1 MYCRELANLKSNTT
15 YRTDGFVD
23 VKSVNCVVGKYPKK
37 LVELWNIYDDNKK
50 SDNDCPS
57 MFDENQLYITLELS
71 HGGQDLEAFVF
82 QTAEEACAVFLQVDA
97 LLPCRLSRVICY
109 TLISAL

>member
-1 MYCRELANLKSNTT
+1 MCCSELANLKSNAT

-23 VKSVNCVVGKYPKK
+23 VKSVNCVIGKYPKK
-37 LVELWNIYDDNKK
+37 LVELWNTYDDNKR

-57 MFDENQLYITLELS
+57 MFGENQLYITLELS

-82 QTAEEACAVFLQVDA
+82 QTAEEACAVFLQVGA
-97 LLPCRLSRVICY
+97 LLSRRLPR
-109 TLISAL
+109 A